1 MPKKHGAEAGN
12 YLQQLTLMNS
22 IFIFIFVSFAVI
34 FTDKVINFFHAFF
47 IISMIIFFK
56 LKGHTIITDGGVTI
70 IINW

>member
-1 MPKKHGAEAGN
+1 MQFN
-12 YLQQLTLMNS
+12 F
-22 IFIFIFVSFAVI
+22 FILIFVSFAVI